1 MAIGKESSLKENKLD
16 EAEILV
22 QSFGELKS
30 GNWLKR
36 RRDGS
41 AILSDVGIR
50 NAWLQEV
57 FEQADF
63 DRKMQAED
71 EEYKAYTGPDIYT
84 ARKNYVYGSSNP
96 DVADVAADDW
106 PSDDS
111 EGYLDGYPDVM

>member
-30 GNWLKR
+30 GDYLR
-36 RRDGS
+36 RRRGEP
-41 AILSDVGIR
+41 ARLSDVGIK

-57 FEQADF
+57 FEEADY

-71 EEYKAYTGPDIYT
+71 EEYKAHTGPDIYT
-84 ARKNYVYGSSNP
+84 ARKNYVYGSCNP

-111 EGYLDGYPDVM
+111 KRYLDGYPDVM

>member
-30 GNWLKR
+30 GDYLR
-36 RRDGS
+36 RRRGEP

-63 DRKMQAED
+63 DRKMKEEG
-71 EEYKAYTGPDIYT
+71 EEYKAHTGPDIYT

-111 EGYLDGYPDVM
+111 ERYLDGYPDVM